1 VADVVPVAYF
11 SGQDVPES
19 VGLGQAQM
27 IDAAAAAMSC
37 EELRDGGGCTD
48 VQKKNAHG
56 LIGESL
62 D

>member
-1 VADVVPVAYF
+1 
-11 SGQDVPES
+11 
-19 VGLGQAQM
+19 M

-48 VQKKNAHG
+48 VQKKNARG

-62 D
+62 DWWIGWSYLLVSL